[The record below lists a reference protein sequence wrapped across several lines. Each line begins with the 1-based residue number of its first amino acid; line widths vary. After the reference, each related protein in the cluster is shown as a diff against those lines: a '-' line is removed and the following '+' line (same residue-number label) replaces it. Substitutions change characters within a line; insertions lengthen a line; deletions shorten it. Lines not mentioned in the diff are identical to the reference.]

1 MAKNT
6 GKVSQI
12 LGAVIDVEFSSENE
26 LPKIYDSLEITR
38 ADGSVLILEV
48 EQHIGE
54 DTVRCISMDSTDGLS
69 RGMDVVSTGNPIK
82 VPVGEE
88 IYGRLFNVNGDPID
102 GLKALPKDGDNGL
115 PIHRSNPGVDQQHC
129 QKPWGSVRVGRIRR
143 ENP

>member
-38 ADGSVLILEV
+38 TDGSVLILEV

-54 DTVRCISMDSTDGLS
+54 DTVR
-69 RGMDVVSTGNPIK
+69 
-82 VPVGEE
+82 
-88 IYGRLFNVNGDPID
+88 
-102 GLKALPKDGDNGL
+102 
-115 PIHRSNPGVDQQHC
+115 
-129 QKPWGSVRVGRIRR
+129 SVR
-143 ENP
+143 